1 MKVEIVGLH
10 KADVL
15 LALYNNAKF
24 NGQGFASQPMMRV
37 LANMAPPANREAA
50 VAAIDRA
57 LGSHNCYFD
66 YVDLGSGP
74 RPIKADLSGFDFDP
88 TLYDRDHG
96 YTGYAAEIIG
106 QLRSQY
112 ISQLSS
118 EPAGSMA
125 HLLSQI
131 GLVFQNRSNPSTGN
145 DRDYDSDNDSTLS
158 NS

>member
-1 MKVEIVGLH
+1 MKVEIGGLH

-24 NGQGFASQPMMRV
+24 NGQGFASQPMLRV

-50 VAAIDRA
+50 VAAIDS
-57 LGSHNCYFD
+57 LVGSHNGYFD
-66 YVDLGSGP
+66 YVNLGRGP
-74 RPIKADLSGFDFDP
+74 RPIKVNLSEFDFDP

-96 YTGYAAEIIG
+96 SVGYAAEIIG

-112 ISQLSS
+112 ISEQSN
-118 EPAGSMA
+118 EPAVSMA

-131 GLVFQNRSNPSTGN
+131 GLVFQNISNSSTGN